1 MNVKAP
7 QDAPLQEQRDAL
19 LAKIHA
25 SRASYRQQVQAMDAG
40 EPGPTM
46 KQLMHDPATHPFPRS
61 QSMRWLLS
69 HPWLIAGGVAALVVI
84 GPRRAINGLGR
95 AAPLVSSAAAMITTA
110 LQDPAK
116 MRVATRGLASL
127 TQMIR
132 SRR

>member
-1 MNVKAP
+1 MNEKAP
-7 QDAPLQEQRDAL
+7 QGPLEEQRDAL

-25 SRASYRQQVQAMDAG
+25 SRASYRGQLHAMDAG
-40 EPGPTM
+40 DPGPSM
-46 KQLMHDPATHPFPRS
+46 KELMHDPVSHPFPRS

-69 HPWLIAGGVAALVVI
+69 HPWLIAGGVAAVVII
-84 GPRRAINGLGR
+84 GPRRAVNGVGR
-95 AAPLVSSAAAMITTA
+95 AAPLISSAAAMITTT